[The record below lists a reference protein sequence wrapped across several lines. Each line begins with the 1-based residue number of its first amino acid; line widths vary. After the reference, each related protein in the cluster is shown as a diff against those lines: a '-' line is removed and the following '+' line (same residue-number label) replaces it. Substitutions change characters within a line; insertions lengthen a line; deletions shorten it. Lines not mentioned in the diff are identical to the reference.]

1 MPIAARIDVTL
12 QRHASLRD
20 RVACPVK
27 IAFISSETSPR
38 PGFRYRRG
46 GESWPLRDSRSGAA
60 RGMVAFTENRRNCSM
75 KMIATA
81 ASAALL
87 FCSGAYAQDADPLAP
102 AGRWPAYAAGR
113 GATPPM
119 GWNSWNA
126 FASAV
131 DEEKVLGS
139 AQRIVDSGLA
149 RKGYRYINLDDGWAA
164 GRRLPDGR
172 LMIRVDKFP
181 SAKGKSKTP
190 SFAPFTEKLHAM
202 GLKAGI
208 YSDMGRNTCAQ
219 AWSPTDVDLPK
230 GSVAEREVGL
240 HDFVEQDIALYFRE
254 WGFDYIKVDGCGLRD
269 FGPNSPKVK
278 AGEARALTP
287 IMDLG
292 AITRTDVDAVQALFR
307 RVGAAIEHENPDGD
321 FVYSLCIWG
330 AANVR
335 AWAKDVGNVSR
346 TSDDIAPAWGRL
358 LVNFDSAVHRALYAH
373 PGSWN
378 DPDMLYIGAGDFDA
392 QHLTE
397 ARSHFALWAMLN
409 SPLLIGADL
418 RKTPDALMDI
428 LGNADIIALDQDAA
442 GNQATVAYD
451 SSDLQ
456 ILVKTLGDGDKAV
469 AVFNRGSGPYD
480 VNLQAAQLKY
490 RDDAPVEMTDL
501 WTKKKSVFT
510 KETKLRVAPRETLI
524 FRTRG
529 THALADGFYLS
540 ERPGSVNPAV
550 DGVTRPVADPTIF
563 RTAAGWAGTR
573 GAGDRPQYA
582 GWGGA
587 RADSAPYGQ
596 TLQVARK
603 TFPAGIGIL
612 ANSCLEVRNDGFK
625 RFAAK
630 VGVDDSATDKASAVT
645 FTVYGNGKR
654 LAESHPLKWGMPAEA
669 IEVDVSGVELVELV
683 ARSDGARNEELPVT
697 WGEAALTGR

>member
-1 MPIAARIDVTL
+1 MLNKNLVAA
-12 QRHASLRD
+12 
-20 RVACPVK
+20 
-27 IAFISSETSPR
+27 
-38 PGFRYRRG
+38 
-46 GESWPLRDSRSGAA
+46 
-60 RGMVAFTENRRNCSM
+60 
-75 KMIATA
+75 
-81 ASAALL
+81 AALSL
-87 FCSGAYAQDADPLAP
+87 LLCGSLSHAQDPDPLAP
-102 AGRWPAYAAGR
+102 TGKWSAYTAGRA
-113 GATPPM
+113 ATPPM

-131 DEEKVLGS
+131 DEEKVMGS

-164 GRRLPDGR
+164 KRRVSDGH
-172 LMIRVDKFP
+172 LMIRADKFP
-181 SAKGKSKTP
+181 STLTRKGKTP
-190 SFAPFTEKLHAM
+190 SFKPFTDRLHAM
-202 GLKAGI
+202 GLQAGI

-219 AWSPTDVDLPK
+219 AWSNTDEDLPK

-240 HDFVEQDIALYFRE
+240 HDFIEQDIALYFRE

-278 AGEARALTP
+278 AGQARELTP

-292 AITRTDVDAVQALFR
+292 AISRTDVAAVQALFR
-307 RVGAAIEHENPDGD
+307 RVGAAIERSRPDGN
-321 FVYSLCIWG
+321 FIYSLCIWG

-335 AWAKDVGNVSR
+335 AWAKDVGNTSR

-392 QHLTE
+392 DHLTE

-409 SPLLIGADL
+409 APLLIGADL

-428 LGNADIIALDQDAA
+428 LGNADLIALDQDSA

-456 ILVKTLGDGDKAV
+456 ILVKTLANGDKAV
-469 AVFNRGSGPYD
+469 AIFNRGSGAID
-480 VNLQAAQLKY
+480 VSLQATQLKY
-490 RDDAPVEMTDL
+490 RDDAPVELTDL
-501 WTKKKSVFT
+501 WTKKPLTFT
-510 KETKLRVAPRETLI
+510 KDTKLPVAPRETRV
-524 FRTRG
+524 FRARG
-529 THALADGFYLS
+529 TRLLADGIYLS
-540 ERPGSVNPAV
+540 EQPGKVNPAV
-550 DGVTRPVADPTIF
+550 DGVTRPIPDPTIF
-563 RTAAGWAGTR
+563 RTAAGWAGTH

-587 RADSAPYGQ
+587 RADSTPYGQ

-603 TFPAGIGIL
+603 TYSAGIGIL
-612 ANSCLEVRNDGFK
+612 ANSRLEVRNDGFGH
-625 RFAAK
+625 FTAK

-645 FTVYGNGKR
+645 FTVYGDGKH
-654 LAESHPLKWGMPAEA
+654 LAESAPLKWGMAAQSLEA
-669 IEVDVSGVELVELV
+669 DVAGVKLVELV
-683 ARSDGARNEELPVT
+683 ARSAATANEALSVT